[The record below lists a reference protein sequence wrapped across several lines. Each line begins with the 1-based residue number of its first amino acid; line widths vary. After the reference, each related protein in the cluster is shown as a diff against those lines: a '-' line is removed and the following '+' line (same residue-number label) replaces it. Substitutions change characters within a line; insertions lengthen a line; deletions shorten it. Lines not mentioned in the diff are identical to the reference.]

1 MSAAGFGLGFG
12 GLARG
17 GCQVVRM
24 GFRSAG
30 SPQVHRD
37 MASASRAEAESGE
50 VTRNFSGTPQG
61 TRAVHSLPF
70 EESIPESGLPQ
81 QVAQLNG

>member
-1 MSAAGFGLGFG
+1 
-12 GLARG
+12 
-17 GCQVVRM
+17 
-24 GFRSAG
+24 
-30 SPQVHRD
+30 

-61 TRAVHSLPF
+61 TRSVHSLPF

>member
-1 MSAAGFGLGFG
+1 
-12 GLARG
+12 
-17 GCQVVRM
+17 M

-37 MASASRAEAESGE
+37 MASAARTEAGSGE

-70 EESIPESGLPQ
+70 EESIPESGLPSRWR
-81 QVAQLNG
+81 N

>member
-1 MSAAGFGLGFG
+1 
-12 GLARG
+12 
-17 GCQVVRM
+17 
-24 GFRSAG
+24 
-30 SPQVHRD
+30 